1 MPTVRLED
9 GLEMYYEDHDFT
21 DPWRTPETVV
31 MHHGNSKSS
40 LLWYPWV
47 PLLAGNYRVVRMDAR
62 GFGRSTVPAPGYDWS
77 LEGFALDLKRFL
89 DALGLD
95 RVHLIG
101 ETVGG
106 TISLKFASL
115 YPERLRSATICSS
128 PYKFVGAQ
136 SYVENRDLVQ
146 REGVEPWVRKDAGRR
161 LDPSQADPRARGVVY
176 PGDVQDLSA
185 RGGGDPYLSVNTGPV
200 GHPARYSGSHPDN
213 GIRARPRGG
222 PRPRRG
228 YAPAHAQL
236 PPCGAPG
243 DLGLRPALGPREV
256 RGCVAGV
263 RGGVGLLN
271 PRGSIC

>member
-106 TISLKFASL
+106 
-115 YPERLRSATICSS
+115 
-128 PYKFVGAQ
+128 
-136 SYVENRDLVQ
+136 N
-146 REGVEPWVRKDAGRR
+146 
-161 LDPSQADPRARGVVY
+161 
-176 PGDVQDLSA
+176 DLSQV
-185 RGGGDPYLSVNTGPV
+185 RIPV
-200 GHPARYSGSHPDN
+200 PREAEKRHHLLFALQV
-213 GIRARPRGG
+213 RGG
-222 PRPRRG
+222 PVLCGEPGPGAAGGGGAMGSARTRDGAWTLPRLTQGTWSGISRRCARP
-228 YAPAHAQL
+228 L
-236 PPCGAPG
+236 STWWW
-243 DLGLRPALGPREV
+243 RP
-256 RGCVAGV
+256 
-263 RGGVGLLN
+263 LL
-271 PRGSIC
+271 ICQHRTCRTSCPV

>member
-1 MPTVRLED
+1 MRTT
-9 GLEMYYEDHDFT
+9 DFT

-161 LDPSQADPRARGVVY
+161 LDPSQADPGHVEWYIQEMCKTSHHVVVETLTY
-176 PGDVQDLSA
+176 LSTQDLSDILPGIA
-185 RGGGDPYLSVNTGPV
+185 VPTLIMVSEQGHGEDPDRAEGMHQRMPSSRLVVLPGT
-200 GHPARYSGSHPDN
+200 SGFVQHS
-213 GIRARPRGG
+213 
-222 PRPRRG
+222 
-228 YAPAHAQL
+228 APEKCAAVW
-236 PPCGAPG
+236 
-243 DLGLRPALGPREV
+243 REF
-256 RGCVAGV
+256 VAGL
-263 RGGVGLLN
+263 GY
-271 PRGSIC
+271 